1 MKRTIYLAVCAL
13 MIGSLW
19 GCTEKEDPSAR
30 DDLQNG
36 IIPGISLGMTEEEV
50 FAVVGEDC
58 TVNDHTAYGK
68 SCQYVISDCG
78 KWDLYMP
85 AVMGFDFNED
95 GKLYQYYYDFG
106 MDGDGKSV
114 YTDADPLLK
123 AYTVLKTQ
131 AEQAFGEGTDAP
143 FMDGQTMQEA
153 AGEGCFG
160 WLSWDTPQGELNVF
174 GGMDMWQEGNHM
186 VGISCVCDPE
196 AEWGAENGQQ

>member
-1 MKRTIYLAVCAL
+1 MKRTICLVVCAL

-19 GCTEKEDPSAR
+19 GCKDKKEPSSQ

-36 IIPGISLGMTEEEV
+36 IISGISLGMTEDEV
-50 FAVVGEDC
+50 IAVMGEDY
-58 TVNDHTAYGK
+58 TLDAYAAYG
-68 SCQYVISDCG
+68 SSYQYVISDCG
-78 KWDLYMP
+78 KWHLNMP
-85 AVMGFDFNED
+85 AVLGFDFNAD

-106 MDGDGKSV
+106 LDGDGKSL

-131 AEQAFGEGTDAP
+131 AEQAFGEGTDTP

-174 GGMDMWQEGNHM
+174 GGMDMWREGNHM

-196 AEWGAENGQQ
+196 IEWEAENGAQ